1 MGISQAAWQSR
12 LQQLIGF
19 TDEDVLHHIF
29 PRNLS
34 KSRIFHTRLVPHE
47 TLHWSFH
54 PQMLGVAVIRMQSSQ
69 PQSPAMSTHSDSA
82 FSTALQQSKD
92 GLDHAEKQSF
102 KLVKLEDLLGEISNL
117 QARLLR
123 QRRGKNLARLRP
135 FLEAIDQLGKV
146 VEVFANSS
154 EFVAFVWVGDLALQ
168 QNLIAQYLRT
178 RAIC

>member
-1 MGISQAAWQSR
+1 MDGPKRNMA
-12 LQQLIGF
+12 QQLTSSNAWGCY
-19 TDEDVLHHIF
+19 H
-29 PRNLS
+29 P
-34 KSRIFHTRLVPHE
+34 HTIP
-47 TLHWSFH
+47 S
-54 PQMLGVAVIRMQSSQ
+54 A
-69 PQSPAMSTHSDSA
+69 QSPVMSTQSDSA
-82 FSTALQQSKD
+82 FSTALQQFKD

-102 KLVKLEDLLGEISNL
+102 KLVKFEDLLREISNL

-154 EFVAFVWVGDLALQ
+154 EFVAFVWVRDLALQ

-178 RAIC
+178 RADY

>member
-1 MGISQAAWQSR
+1 
-12 LQQLIGF
+12 
-19 TDEDVLHHIF
+19 
-29 PRNLS
+29 
-34 KSRIFHTRLVPHE
+34 
-47 TLHWSFH
+47 
-54 PQMLGVAVIRMQSSQ
+54 MQSSP
-69 PQSPAMSTHSDSA
+69 PQSPVMSTPSDSA
-82 FSTALQQSKD
+82 FSTALQQFKD

-154 EFVAFVWVGDLALQ
+154 EFVAFVWVRDPATKMHPV
-168 QNLIAQYLRT
+168 AQYSHKQIVNLDL
-178 RAIC
+178 

>member
-1 MGISQAAWQSR
+1 
-12 LQQLIGF
+12 
-19 TDEDVLHHIF
+19 
-29 PRNLS
+29 
-34 KSRIFHTRLVPHE
+34 
-47 TLHWSFH
+47 
-54 PQMLGVAVIRMQSSQ
+54 
-69 PQSPAMSTHSDSA
+69 MSTTSDSA
-82 FSTALQQSKD
+82 FSTALQQFKD

-154 EFVAFVWVGDLALQ
+154 EFVAFVWVRDLAYKLD
-168 QNLIAQYLRT
+168 LVAQYLLT
-178 RAIC
+178 HTNC

>member
-1 MGISQAAWQSR
+1 MRGVSVTR
-12 LQQLIGF
+12 
-19 TDEDVLHHIF
+19 T
-29 PRNLS
+29 LS
-34 KSRIFHTRLVPHE
+34 SP
-47 TLHWSFH
+47 
-54 PQMLGVAVIRMQSSQ
+54 
-69 PQSPAMSTHSDSA
+69 PQSPFMSTPSDSA
-82 FSTALQQSKD
+82 FSTALQQFKD

-154 EFVAFVWVGDLALQ
+154 EFVAFVWVRDPALQ

-178 RAIC
+178 RANY